1 MTEQPAS
8 PKAVGLYYGWPLA
21 GVAVFFYGF
30 GMSPAYYSWGFL
42 GPEMMEEMDLS
53 ATQLGSIFGAF
64 SFVYHMV
71 APLAGY
77 ACGRWGVRATVTCG
91 SLSAAIGFYGLSGAG
106 SLVELYVYFALL
118 GGLGVGFGA
127 IIPAQTLMTYWFK
140 RYRARAIA
148 IVFTGG
154 GLVAVGV
161 NPANLYILE
170 RWDWRTTWILI
181 GAISLAVAFVAA
193 AFIRNSPEEYGLSPD
208 GVPPQDDPTED
219 LAEVRTAGL
228 SIEEPRWRAREAIF
242 TPQFALITLAG
253 VAYGAPWSAIVVYG
267 RLHLESLGFGTGF
280 VAMLFA
286 MRLTLNLL
294 GRSASMAGDFV
305 SPTRLL
311 ALALLVEGV
320 GLAGLVFGG
329 GKLMAVVFMALLGVG
344 FGAAYLSIAV
354 VFAQFFGREAF
365 AVTQGTS
372 RMILSLFS
380 YAVPTL
386 TGLAFDLTGSATVPF
401 LSISAIAFVGSVA
414 AFLCPSPKP
423 RVA

>member
-1 MTEQPAS
+1 MTEGPTS
-8 PKAVGLYYGWPLA
+8 PIAPGLYYGWPL
-21 GVAVFFYGF
+21 VAVAGIFYGF

-42 GPEMMEEMDLS
+42 GPEMMAELDLS
-53 ATQLGSIFGAF
+53 ATQFGSIFGAF

-77 ACGRWGVRATVTCG
+77 ACGRWGVRPTVTCG
-91 SLSAAIGFYGLSGAG
+91 ALSASIGFYGLSRADG
-106 SLVELYVYFALL
+106 LVELYVYFALL

-161 NPANLYILE
+161 NPANAYILE
-170 RWDWRTTWILI
+170 QGNWRDAWSLI
-181 GAISLAVAFVAA
+181 AGISLGVACIAAVFV
-193 AFIRNSPEEYGLSPD
+193 RNWPEEYGLLPD
-208 GVPPQDDPTED
+208 GVLPRAGTIDD
-219 LAEVRTAGL
+219 LAEPRTADL
-228 SIEEPRWRAREAIF
+228 SVEEPQWRARDAIF
-242 TPQFALITLAG
+242 TRQFALITLAG
-253 VAYGAPWSAIVVYG
+253 VAYAAPWNAIVVYG
-267 RLHLESLGFGTGF
+267 RLHLESLGFGTAF
-280 VAMLFA
+280 VATLFA
-286 MRLTLNLL
+286 MRQTLNLL

-311 ALALLVEGV
+311 SLALFVEGV

-329 GKLMAVVFMALLGVG
+329 GKFMVAAFMALLGMG
-344 FGAAYLSIAV
+344 FGTAFLCIPV
-354 VFAQFFGREAF
+354 VFARFFGRQAF

-372 RMILSLFS
+372 RMILSLFG

-401 LSISAIAFVGSVA
+401 LSISAVVFVGSAA

-423 RVA
+423 R